1 MFIYMSC
8 DQKAHL
14 FSFTEDNPEERKDLL
29 DARGDVSTGKDRSKP
44 SSINRAILLKKKKKE
59 KRREEKQNSKS
70 FM

>member
-44 SSINRAILLKKKKKE
+44 SSINRAILLKKKKE
-59 KRREEKQNSKS
+59 KRRKAKQNSKS